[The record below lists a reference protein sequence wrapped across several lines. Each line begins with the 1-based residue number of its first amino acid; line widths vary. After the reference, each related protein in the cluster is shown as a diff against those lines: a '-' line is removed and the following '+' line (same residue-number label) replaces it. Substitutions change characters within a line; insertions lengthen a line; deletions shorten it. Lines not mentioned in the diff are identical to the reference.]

1 MTENGAEGAL
11 CGKNDG
17 RVAARETVTREERS
31 RGRKLIK

>member
-17 RVAARETVTREERS
+17 RVVAGETVTQEERS
-31 RGRKLIK
+31 QGRKLIK